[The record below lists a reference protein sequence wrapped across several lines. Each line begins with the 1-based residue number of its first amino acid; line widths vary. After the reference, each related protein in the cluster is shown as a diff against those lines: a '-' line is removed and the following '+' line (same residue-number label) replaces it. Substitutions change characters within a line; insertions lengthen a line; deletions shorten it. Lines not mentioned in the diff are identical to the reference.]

1 MLFNNRNTRNK
12 RKSPSHLHYGTAAKA
27 RQTLKYLRKRPKG
40 EQRKGAQTMYLR
52 AKFHAHQTQNMREA
66 MKIYADFLQKI
77 K

>member
-1 MLFNNRNTRNK
+1 
-12 RKSPSHLHYGTAAKA
+12 
-27 RQTLKYLRKRPKG
+27 
-40 EQRKGAQTMYLR
+40 MYLR